1 MKEERVITQ
10 TNAHNFILRV
20 PEGSFVNQYLY
31 ITHAQAR
38 TRAHTHTHKFI
49 FKIRVLHLQKC
60 ICFKSKYLIYLMACK
75 WLL

>member
-38 TRAHTHTHKFI
+38 TRAHTHIHTNSFLKLEYYICRNAF
-49 FKIRVLHLQKC
+49 VLNPNIL
-60 ICFKSKYLIYLMACK
+60 FT
-75 WLL
+75 